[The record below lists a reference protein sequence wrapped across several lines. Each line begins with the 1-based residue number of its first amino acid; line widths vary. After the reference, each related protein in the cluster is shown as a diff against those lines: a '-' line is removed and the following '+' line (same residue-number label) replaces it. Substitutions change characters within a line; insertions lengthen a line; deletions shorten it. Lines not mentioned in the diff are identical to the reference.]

1 MSSLRSRILKDVTA
15 EWLDIVDNA
24 HLGKIIQYFE
34 HNPIELADVT
44 PPLELWLEFARVT
57 PYYDVKIVIL
67 GQDPYPK
74 AGDAHGLSFS
84 YTGALPVPKSL
95 SNIYKC
101 LMNQKIMVDEP
112 VTGNLTGWAQ
122 QGVLLL
128 NTALTTRINHAKS
141 HSKLWMQYTVQLI
154 VDICYS
160 MSPIFIL
167 WGNEAA
173 KLERFIIATNAI
185 LVEDSS
191 VAKTSSVIKNNVAR
205 LKETSSIAESNV
217 AQSQVL
223 KWSHPSPLAQMSKDP
238 DAMQKHFIN
247 CTNFAEANEILR
259 LMGEAPINW
268 DCFASDPLE
277 IHFKADLDTHVIFT
291 DGSCWPNKKISTA
304 RAGYAAYF
312 AYGVCKNTLLIGNID
327 IAVAFATNQR
337 AEGEAIY
344 QTLNYVYEADPK
356 AKRIIVITDSEF
368 WINTITKWLPN
379 WISRGLLESKAN
391 PDLNKK
397 IWDIYSKNKERGAS
411 IEFFHVN
418 SHNKSGWN
426 AEPKNSFKYCCYKWN
441 DFVDRAAGDARTKMT
456 PGEHC
461 HKIA

>member
-1 MSSLRSRILKDVTA
+1 MIA
-15 EWLDIVDNA
+15 
-24 HLGKIIQYFE
+24 
-34 HNPIELADVT
+34 
-44 PPLELWLEFARVT
+44 
-57 PYYDVKIVIL
+57 
-67 GQDPYPK
+67 
-74 AGDAHGLSFS
+74 
-84 YTGALPVPKSL
+84 
-95 SNIYKC
+95 
-101 LMNQKIMVDEP
+101 EP

-128 NTALTTRINHAKS
+128 NTALTTRTNHAKA

-173 KLERFIIATNAI
+173 KLERFVIATNAI

-191 VAKTSSVIKNNVAR
+191 I
-205 LKETSSIAESNV
+205 

-238 DAMQKHFIN
+238 DAVQKHFIN
-247 CTNFAEANEILR
+247 CTNFAKANEILR

-277 IHFKADLDTHVIFT
+277 LHFKADLDTHVIFT

-312 AYGVCKNTLLIGNID
+312 AYGVCKSTLLIGNID
-327 IAVAFATNQR
+327 ITVAFATNQR

-344 QTLNYVYEADPK
+344 RTLNYVYEADPK
-356 AKRIIVITDSEF
+356 AKRVIVVTDSEF

-379 WISRGLLESKAN
+379 WISRGLLETKAN

-397 IWDIYSKNKERGAS
+397 IWDIYSKNKERGAL

-418 SHNKSGWN
+418 SHDKSGWS
-426 AEPKNSFKYCCYKWN
+426 AEPKNSFKYYCYKWN
-441 DFVDRAAGDARTKMT
+441 DFVDRTAGDARTKMT